1 MKGVSASLD
10 VLAGPD
16 LNQLLAAPGGQH
28 QAVPA
33 APAAKGRWSR
43 LRGQCSSSGGEKT
56 VRINSSLMKPFVFML
71 KDLLL
76 FSTIVFVYDHQ

>member
-10 VLAGPD
+10 VPAGLD
-16 LNQLLAAPGGQH
+16 LNQLLAALGGQH
-28 QAVPA
+28 QTVPA

-43 LRGQCSSSGGEKT
+43 VCGQCSNSGGEKT
-56 VRINSSLMKPFVFML
+56 MRINSSLMKSFVFML

-76 FSTIVFVYDHQ
+76 FPTIVFVYDHQ